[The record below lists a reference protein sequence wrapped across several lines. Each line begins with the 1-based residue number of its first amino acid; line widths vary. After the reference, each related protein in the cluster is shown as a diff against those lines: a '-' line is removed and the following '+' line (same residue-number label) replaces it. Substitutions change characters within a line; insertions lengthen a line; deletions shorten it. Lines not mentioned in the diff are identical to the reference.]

1 MNCTYNIV
9 TTRWLVLDH
18 HKKKKK
24 KTVAVLAPVCTH
36 NHKFLF
42 RALLFG
48 LEEDVKRGMALGQS
62 TTRFTGTRTPVSDR
76 THDPNVRTSTV
87 LYCTVPTQYRTS

>member
-1 MNCTYNIV
+1 M
-9 TTRWLVLDH
+9 
-18 HKKKKK
+18 
-24 KTVAVLAPVCTH
+24 TVAVLAPVCTH

-48 LEEDVKRGMALGQS
+48 LEEDVKRGMALCQS
-62 TTRFTGTRTPVSDR
+62 TARFTGTRTPVSDR

-87 LYCTVPTQYRTS
+87 LYSTHSVPVLRNRPGTEPESRN